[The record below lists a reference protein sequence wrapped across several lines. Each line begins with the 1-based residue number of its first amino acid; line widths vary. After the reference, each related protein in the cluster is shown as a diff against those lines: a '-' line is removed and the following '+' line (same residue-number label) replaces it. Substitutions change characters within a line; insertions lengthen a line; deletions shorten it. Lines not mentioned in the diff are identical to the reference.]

1 VIIMAK
7 AAKKT
12 PAKAARAKT
21 PAKSKTPKRKVA
33 AK

>member
-1 VIIMAK
+1 MAK
-7 AAKKT
+7 TTKKT

-21 PAKSKTPKRKVA
+21 PAKSKTPAKRKA